1 MHPDKVYT
9 LLFSH
14 KNKGDCYHIEC
25 FVSLSLS
32 LSLCV
37 SFSVCVYVLVYVNSV
52 IYYEHGDD
60 GQFNRLHRENF
71 SFTSLKKSLPH
82 LRH

>member
-1 MHPDKVYT
+1 MWKCLPMVRVY
-9 LLFSH
+9 
-14 KNKGDCYHIEC
+14 
-25 FVSLSLS
+25 
-32 LSLCV
+32 
-37 SFSVCVYVLVYVNSV
+37 VCVYVLVYVNSV